1 MRNAFKSGKHD
12 EVISC
17 AGELIDD
24 ESTSPETRREALY
37 DRAKSYMATGKKD
50 NAMPDFEE
58 LAKDTRTKE
67 GAEAKYM
74 VAQIMFDKEQYSG
87 CEEAIMQYIET
98 GTPHSYWMARSFV
111 LLSDLYAKQGKTLEA
126 TQYLNSLRNNYS
138 GDDDIDGMIT
148 ERLEKLG
155 K

>member
-1 MRNAFKSGKHD
+1 
-12 EVISC
+12 
-17 AGELIDD
+17 
-24 ESTSPETRREALY
+24 
-37 DRAKSYMATGKKD
+37 
-50 NAMPDFEE
+50 
-58 LAKDTRTKE
+58 
-67 GAEAKYM
+67 
-74 VAQIMFDKEQYSG
+74 
-87 CEEAIMQYIET
+87 
-98 GTPHSYWMARSFV
+98 MARSFV